1 LRVLREVPY
10 LKQLGVLILLGTVAE
25 TLLDFLLKTEAT
37 TAFSQ
42 SQQLMRFFALFYTG
56 ISLLTFVVQAAFS
69 RYSLQH
75 FGLTGTIST
84 MPFVIAG
91 GGLGALIWPGLSSIG
106 LVRGGQSVLRS
117 SLFRS
122 GYELLYAPVPQTE
135 KRAAK
140 TIVDVGFDRLGD
152 AVGGGLIRIILALGL
167 AASLNSR
174 LLTAIAITLGLLSLV
189 LTTRLNKGYVAT
201 LEKSLLNQ
209 AAELDYLNIDER
221 VTRATMLRTLGT
233 LDLSAFRQPQEA
245 ASPPAPQPPQPIEA
259 DSVVN
264 RILGLQSESVEVV
277 RSALAG
283 QNPLDPILIAP
294 TIRLLARDDVSED
307 AIKALRTTAASTIGQ
322 LTDALLNADEDFA
335 IRRRLPRVLADCL
348 SPRAVEGLMRGLADS
363 RFEVRFSCGRALS
376 RICGVDPALRPAP
389 ESIYAATVEEI
400 TIAQRLSETPRM
412 LDHYED
418 QSESTSTDELW
429 NSTDIRL
436 EHIFRLL
443 SLALPR
449 EPLHVAFR
457 ALHTDDAFL
466 RGTALEYLE
475 SILPSGIRENLWQF
489 LEGSSRPSRSGKP
502 ADHIL
507 EELMQSRQR
516 IDLKLSV
523 VQKARN
529 ANE

>member
-1 LRVLREVPY
+1 
-10 LKQLGVLILLGTVAE
+10 
-25 TLLDFLLKTEAT
+25 
-37 TAFSQ
+37 
-42 SQQLMRFFALFYTG
+42 
-56 ISLLTFVVQAAFS
+56 
-69 RYSLQH
+69 
-75 FGLTGTIST
+75 

-91 GGLGALIWPGLSSIG
+91 GSLAALIWPGLSTIG
-106 LVRGGQSVLRS
+106 VVRGGQSILRS

-122 GYELLYAPVPQTE
+122 GYELLYAPVPQSE

-152 AVGGGLIRIILALGL
+152 AVGGGLIRTILAFGL
-167 AASLNSR
+167 AASTNNR
-174 LLTAIAITLGLLSLV
+174 LLMFIALTLGTLALV

-201 LEKSLLNQ
+201 LETSLLNQ
-209 AAELDYLNIDER
+209 AAELDDLNIDER
-221 VTRATMLRTLGT
+221 ITRATMLRTLGT
-233 LDLSAFRQPQEA
+233 LDLRTIRHQETA
-245 ASPPAPQPPQPIEA
+245 LQPAPQPQPIQV

-264 RILGLQSESVEVV
+264 RILELQSESDVVV
-277 RSALAG
+277 RSALAS
-283 QNPLDPILIAP
+283 QQPLDPILVTP

-307 AIKALRTTAASTIGQ
+307 AIKALRSTVESTVGQ
-322 LTDALLNADEDFA
+322 LTDALLNTDEDFA

-348 SPRAVEGLMRGLADS
+348 SVRAIDGLMRGLADS

-376 RICGVDPALRPAP
+376 RICAVDPTLRPAP
-389 ESIYAATVEEI
+389 ERIYAATLEEI
-400 TIAQRLSETPRM
+400 SIAQRLSEMPRM
-412 LDHYED
+412 LDRYED
-418 QSESTSTDELW
+418 QSESTSSDQLW

-443 SLALPR
+443 SLTLPR

-489 LEGSSRPSRSGKP
+489 LEGSPRPTKGGKP

-516 IDLKLSV
+516 IDLKLSL
-523 VQKARN
+523 VQKTTN
-529 ANE
+529 AKP